1 MKSILPC
8 MDRIKKVILGL
19 CYLLVTYTP
28 NATSSEVAS
37 CRDDQSE
44 LSQINEDIAYLEEEK
59 ARYLALALIHEEEA
73 MRWQFDPHLKQEA
86 RHSLKLADSER
97 RVIQEIQERIDHLYV
112 RRDQLLKSS

>member
-1 MKSILPC
+1 MKNHRVI
-8 MDRIKKVILGL
+8 KVILGL
-19 CYLLVTYTP
+19 CCLLFILNGLFADQV
-28 NATSSEVAS
+28 SSNYQ
-37 CRDDQSE
+37 RE
-44 LSQINEDIAYLEEEK
+44 LSQINEEITYLEEVK
-59 ARYLALALIHEEEA
+59 TRYLASVLIHEEQA